1 MDGAASNSSASVY
14 LLSPPVLITI
24 FYTARFASWAAFA
37 FHSDTYGSSAAMM
50 MVRTNEPMVYNESGS
65 HLLSLSHL
73 PFSGSLRSP
82 DDWIW
87 KGRGRRRGHAPAHG
101 QKAAAGL
108 QAPLPLPGR
117 GAATHPCASDQISEA
132 RR

>member
-1 MDGAASNSSASVY
+1 MAEHLSRMHGAY
-14 LLSPPVLITI
+14 
-24 FYTARFASWAAFA
+24 AACL
-37 FHSDTYGSSAAMM
+37 
-50 MVRTNEPMVYNESGS
+50 PESGS

-117 GAATHPCASDQISEA
+117 PGRKYRIRRPRRGAATHPCASDQISEA